1 MSMNFKIDGLEDLI
15 QKLKTGKQKF
25 RENAAKKMYQFAEE
39 VMTDSKEV
47 VPVLT
52 GALMNTGKVFLP
64 VEDATSIT
72 VDLGYGDES
81 VDYALIVHEELQS
94 PKGNP
99 INWTRPGSGPKYLQ
113 NPFDAKSDQFAPR
126 IAKAAVDAFTK

>member
-1 MSMNFKIDGLEDLI
+1 
-15 QKLKTGKQKF
+15 
-25 RENAAKKMYQFAEE
+25 
-39 VMTDSKEV
+39 MTDSKEV

-113 NPFDAKSDQFAPR
+113 NPFDAKSDQLAPR

>member
-15 QKLKTGKQKF
+15 QKLKTGKQRF
-25 RENAAKKMYQFAEE
+25 RENAAKEMYQFAEE

-47 VPVLT
+47 VPVKT
-52 GALMNTGKVFLP
+52 GALMNTGKVFPP

>member
-15 QKLKTGKQKF
+15 QKLKTGKQRF
-25 RENAAKKMYQFAEE
+25 RENAAKEMYQFAEE

-47 VPVLT
+47 VPVKT
-52 GALMNTGKVFLP
+52 GALMNTGKVFPP

-113 NPFDAKSDQFAPR
+113 NPFDAKSDQLAPR